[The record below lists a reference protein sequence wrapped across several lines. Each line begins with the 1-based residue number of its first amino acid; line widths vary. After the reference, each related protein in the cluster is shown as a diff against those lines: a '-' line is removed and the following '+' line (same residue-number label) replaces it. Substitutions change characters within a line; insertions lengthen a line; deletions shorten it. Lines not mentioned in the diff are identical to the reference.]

1 MTDEQQHP
9 ASSADLDWLAGQFE
23 SNRARLTAVA
33 YRMLGSSAE
42 ADDAVQESWI
52 RLSRTDPSA
61 IENLNAWLT
70 TVTARVCLN
79 ILRSRSTRREDPLAE
94 GLGEPVDADG
104 DPERD
109 AVMADSLGVALLVV
123 LEHLP
128 PAERVAFVLHDM
140 FAVPFDEIAPIV
152 GRTPTAARKLASR
165 ARDRVQ
171 GAEPT
176 AGGDQ
181 SRRRQVVEAFL
192 AASRGGD
199 FEALLAVLD
208 PDVVLRADAPDP
220 VTGEPGDAFG
230 ATAVATRIRQR
241 ARSLHLAIVDGA
253 IAVAAVPGDR
263 PVVLFR
269 FDVAHDRIIG
279 IDVLTDPDA
288 VAAHA
293 VALLD

>member
-1 MTDEQQHP
+1 M
-9 ASSADLDWLAGQFE
+9 
-23 SNRARLTAVA
+23 
-33 YRMLGSSAE
+33 
-42 ADDAVQESWI
+42 
-52 RLSRTDPSA
+52 
-61 IENLNAWLT
+61 
-70 TVTARVCLN
+70 
-79 ILRSRSTRREDPLAE
+79 
-94 GLGEPVDADG
+94 
-104 DPERD
+104 
-109 AVMADSLGVALLVV
+109 
-123 LEHLP
+123 
-128 PAERVAFVLHDM
+128 LHDM

-176 AGGDQ
+176 KADDPN
-181 SRRRQVVEAFL
+181 RRRAVVEAFL

-220 VTGEPGDAFG
+220 VTGAPGEAFG

-241 ARSLHLAIVDGA
+241 ARSLHLAIIDGA
-253 IAVAAVPGDR
+253 IAVAAAPGER
-263 PVVLFR
+263 PVALFT